1 MHKNLYSLVF
11 NVFSVQCWFKHTHN
25 EYASK
30 YELLWWPILE
40 LNFIILWFGM
50 ETYTIHWKKKT
61 EGENERKNF
70 SFTHEIFKVYNREQ
84 CSNKLF
90 IATVRSVSHF
100 IFKNSNEKTY
110 TVTQNIC
117 YFAAY
122 SLQIRECTQLTIL
135 DSSIQKVALTCSVR
149 QYKIHH
155 LIKKDIIKDTYL
167 TYIDTLL
174 DTNLPV
180 FTTPKDNNIIK
191 IIQIVQLCHLLNVL
205 QVQNNNRQVNFPE

>member
-1 MHKNLYSLVF
+1 MFFLSYDDSNTHTMNMLQSMNYSDGRFLNSILSYSGLVWKRT
-11 NVFSVQCWFKHTHN
+11 Q
-25 EYASK
+25 
-30 YELLWWPILE
+30 
-40 LNFIILWFGM
+40 FI
-50 ETYTIHWKKKT
+50 ERKKT
-61 EGENERKNF
+61 EGENERRNF
-70 SFTHEIFKVYNREQ
+70 SFTHEIFKVYDREQ
-84 CSNKLF
+84 CSNKRF

-205 QVQNNNRQVNFPE
+205 QVQNNNRQVNFPEKNLILS